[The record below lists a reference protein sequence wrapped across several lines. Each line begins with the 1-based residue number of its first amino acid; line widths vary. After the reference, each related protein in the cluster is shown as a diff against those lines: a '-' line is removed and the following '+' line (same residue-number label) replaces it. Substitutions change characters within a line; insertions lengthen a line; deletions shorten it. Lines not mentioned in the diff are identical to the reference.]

1 MKIKIGRLVLLPLAV
16 TALTGCDFF
25 GIFGGDKKEET
36 GITLKDYSQTAV
48 KDSTYE
54 YDGKVFLQ
62 YADSTEEDVTSKAT
76 FDYSTLD
83 LSKTGK
89 TSYKVK
95 YEGQQYIWTTTATI
109 EVVTASLELS
119 NYSTFCMLNTTY
131 TFDGTAT
138 LKLSNGATEDVTSKA
153 VVDSSKVKTNVEG
166 TYEVKVSY
174 SDSKAGI
181 NVSKTFNLKVGEHTS
196 GSLKSIVAS
205 GYTTSVWVGET
216 YTFDGVV
223 TANYNESGSTSQEV
237 VTTKCVFGS
246 IDTSSYGNKS
256 LSISYTDSAANTKN
270 TSVTIEVMAHVTGI
284 DASDV
289 EVGLNKTKSIGA
301 KATPS
306 YAKYTGLNYVSNN
319 TGIATV
325 DGSGVVT
332 GKAIGNTTITISSK
346 EAGST
351 VSKTIN
357 VSVAE
362 IVGDEWTILIYM
374 SGNNLESDYASS
386 NQGAATDDL
395 REIASVSG
403 QPDDV
408 NVVVQ
413 AGGASKWS
421 STYSSVIKTT
431 TRNRI
436 HLKNKTYVRDD
447 TSTQAKENM
456 GEEATL
462 KSFIK
467 WGIETY
473 PADKIGL
480 IFWNHGGAMAGCC
493 GDEQYSDDYLMN
505 DEIVRAIRA
514 AKSETGYSDKFEFI
528 GYDCCLM
535 QVQDIAGTN
544 SEFAKYMV
552 ASEASE
558 WGNGWTYNT
567 WIDDVFTGKSTETIL
582 NAIVDGFEA
591 ETNSQYSAA
600 GESNDQTLSYMNLSY
615 WSAYQTAWDDMITAI
630 NINSSSAWSTF
641 TGIVS
646 SSFKFENG
654 SYDTYDVGS
663 FLTKMQSSSYSSAV
677 KTKASAVSTVY
688 SNLVA
693 KTWHGDDYTDAQVTG
708 LCLFCPIKRSISKS
722 DYTEDATPFGAYRTA
737 CTTYGSWG
745 Y

>member
-1 MKIKIGRLVLLPLAV
+1 MKIKIGKLVLLPLAV

-25 GIFGGDKKEET
+25 GILGGDKKEET

-131 TFDGTAT
+131 TFDGKAT

-256 LSISYTDSAANTKN
+256 LSISYTDSASNTK
-270 TSVTIEVMAHVTGI
+270 TTTVTIEVMAHVTGI
-284 DASDV
+284 DASDIT
-289 EVGLNKTKSIGA
+289 VGLNKTKTIS
-301 KATPS
+301 ATVSPS
-306 YAKYTGLNYVSNN
+306 YAKYKGFTFVSNN

-325 DGSGVVT
+325 DSDGKVT
-332 GKAIGNTTITISSK
+332 GKTIGNTTITISSA
-346 EAGST
+346 EPGSAVT
-351 VSKTIN
+351 KTIN
-357 VSVAE
+357 VNVE
-362 IVGDEWTILIYM
+362 NIVGDEWTVMIYM
-374 SGNNLESDYASS
+374 CGANLESDNSL
-386 NQGAATDDL
+386 ATSDIE
-395 REIASVSG
+395 EILGISG

-408 NVVVQ
+408 NIIIET
-413 AGGASKWS
+413 GGSQSWHTPS
-421 STYSSVIKTT
+421 SYLNGATSIPNSQLGRWHVE
-431 TRNRI
+431 N
-436 HLKNKTYVRDD
+436 NKLVKDSFITNADM
-447 TSTQAKENM
+447 SAKE
-456 GEEATL
+456 TY
-462 KSFIK
+462 KSFLQ
-467 WGIETY
+467 WGLDDY
-473 PADKIGL
+473 PADNVGVIL
-480 IFWNHGGAMAGCC
+480 WNHGAGLEGVCL
-493 GDEQYSDDYLMN
+493 DDKMN
-505 DEIVRAIRA
+505 DGYHGLLN
-514 AKSETGYSDKFEFI
+514 SEMQWAHSQVITDKLEFI
-528 GYDCCLM
+528 GFDACLM
-535 QVQDIAGTN
+535 QNMEIADFN
-544 SEFAKYMV
+544 APYFNYQI
-552 ASEASE
+552 ASQQLE
-558 WGNGWTYNT
+558 NGEGWYYTG
-567 WIDDVFTGKSTETIL
+567 WIDDLYAKRPTTTIL
-582 NAIVDGFEA
+582 
-591 ETNSQYSAA
+591 SQACSTFIAKE
-600 GESNDQTLSYMNLSY
+600 GGDQTLSYLNLSY
-615 WSAYQTAWDDMITAI
+615 A
-630 NINSSSAWSTF
+630 STF
-641 TGIVS
+641 KTA
-646 SSFKFENG
+646 FENYASALKAKLTSG
-654 SYDTYDVGS
+654 SVSGS
-663 FLTKMQSSSYSSAV
+663 DFADYVTSNVKLFGESDAMGYGQFDIVNWVNKCQTQSKYKVDDSI
-677 KTKASAVSTVY
+677 ASAVTNALSTGNY
-688 SNLVA
+688 IGQNSKGSSAGQSNGLSLNYRCLSSLA
-693 KTWHGDDYTDAQVTG
+693 YDADETSFTNW
-708 LCLFCPIKRSISKS
+708 LSFNNT
-722 DYTEDATPFGAYRTA
+722 Y
-737 CTTYGSWG
+737 YGSGGWW
-745 Y
+745 